1 MSEKV
6 DRKDI
11 QGLLASGYDHLN
23 YTKYLFLRVK
33 DALKARAWLA
43 KVVDKVTT
51 AEYPGKHKPAN
62 CLNIALTF
70 KGIQEMGI
78 ADDLIC
84 GFSHEFEGGMIR
96 PEAAQILGD
105 NGPSDQ
111 GKWEFGSIATE
122 RERPLHLLVLLYA
135 DSANSMKNFAR
146 ACDLDP
152 IAATAANIG
161 LELVKEQDASHDR
174 DDLTEPFGFRD
185 GISQPAVEGLTGKS
199 SKHRDL
205 IKTGEFVLGYKD
217 GKGLKSTIPSIDNW
231 YDPEGY
237 LADHPDYPNDRRA
250 FGLNGTYLVFRK
262 LSQNVSGF
270 WNYIDLQTGADPQ
283 RRELLAARFIGRWRS
298 GSPLVLA
305 PDKPGAEPVN
315 DFLYT
320 PTDPDGL
327 ACPVGAHIR
336 RANPRDSLPN
346 WPSVSLATSNRHRI
360 IRRGR
365 KYRTPIDG
373 VGEGGKPGNQD
384 QGLCFI
390 ALNADL
396 LRQFEFIQYTWLNN
410 PQFNGLDKDKDPVVG
425 DNNGSY
431 QFTVQGMPLNCHVK
445 GLPRFV
451 TMKGGGYFFLPGLRA
466 LRFLANYDPIVT
478 AHAAPGM
485 TVTSARSQ
493 G

>member
-11 QGLLASGYDHLN
+11 QGVLASGYDHLN
-23 YTKYLFLRVK
+23 YTRYLFLRVT
-33 DALKARAWLA
+33 DRVKARAWLA

-51 AEYPGKHKPAN
+51 AEHPGKHKAGN
-62 CLNIALTF
+62 CLNLALTF
-70 KGIQEMGI
+70 KGIEAMGI
-78 ADDLIC
+78 AGDLIC
-84 GFSHEFEGGMIR
+84 GFSHEFKSGMIR

-111 GKWEFGSIATE
+111 EKWEFGSIETE
-122 RERPLHLLVLLYA
+122 RGRPLHLLVLLYA
-135 DSANSMKNFAR
+135 DSEDSVRNFAR
-146 ACDLDP
+146 ACELYP
-152 IAATAANIG
+152 IVAANIG
-161 LELVKEQDASHDR
+161 LELVYRQDASHDR

-185 GISQPAVEGLTGKS
+185 GISQPAVEGLVGKS
-199 SKHRDL
+199 SKGRDL
-205 IKTGEFVLGYKD
+205 IKTGEFVLGYRD
-217 GKGLKSTIPSIDNW
+217 GKGLKSTIASIDNW

-237 LADHPDYPNDRRA
+237 LAAHPDYPNDRRA

-262 LSQNVSGF
+262 LSQNVSAF
-270 WNYIDLQTGADPQ
+270 WDYVDLQSGADPR
-283 RRELLAARFIGRWRS
+283 RRELLAARLIGRWRS
-298 GSPLVLA
+298 GAPLVLA
-305 PDKPGAEPVN
+305 PDNPGADPVN

-320 PTDPDGL
+320 PTDPEGL
-327 ACPVGAHIR
+327 ACPIGAHIR

-346 WPSVSLATSNRHRI
+346 WPSQSLATSNRHRI

-365 KYRTPIDG
+365 KYQTPIG
-373 VGEGGKPGNQD
+373 SEGGKLGIQD

-410 PQFNGLDKDKDPVVG
+410 PQFNGLDNDKDPVIG
-425 DNNGSY
+425 DNDGSY
-431 QFTVQGMPLNCHVK
+431 QFTVQGMPFNCHVQ

-466 LRFLANYDPIVT
+466 LRFLANYDPVVA
-478 AHAAPGM
+478 AHAAHDLNDAG
-485 TVTSARSQ
+485 ARPQ